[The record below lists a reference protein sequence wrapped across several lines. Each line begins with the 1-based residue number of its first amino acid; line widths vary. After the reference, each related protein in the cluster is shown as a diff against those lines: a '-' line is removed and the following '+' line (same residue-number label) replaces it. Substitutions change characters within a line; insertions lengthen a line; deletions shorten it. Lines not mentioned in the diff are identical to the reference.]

1 MKQTLHKSNTR
12 GHANHGW
19 LNSNFTFSFADYY
32 DSKRMHF
39 GVLRVINDDTILG
52 KNGFGMHPH
61 QNMEIIT
68 FPLSGALEHEDSMGN
83 KGIIRKGEIQVM
95 SAGTGIYHSE
105 YNALEDEDLTL
116 LQIWVLTGKQNVKPR
131 YAQFEYTPFLKP
143 NEFLQIVSPNESDHG
158 AFIHQ
163 NGYVS
168 YGEFDSS
175 KETSYQIK
183 SEGNGLYVFVIDGT
197 ISVNGVDLSKRDGVG
212 LEEVAK
218 FDFTFKEPSKVIIF
232 DVPMDVN

>member
-19 LNSNFTFSFADYY
+19 LNSNFTFSFAKYY

-95 SAGTGIYHSE
+95 S
-105 YNALEDEDLTL
+105 
-116 LQIWVLTGKQNVKPR
+116 V
-131 YAQFEYTPFLKP
+131 
-143 NEFLQIVSPNESDHG
+143 
-158 AFIHQ
+158 
-163 NGYVS
+163 
-168 YGEFDSS
+168 
-175 KETSYQIK
+175 
-183 SEGNGLYVFVIDGT
+183 
-197 ISVNGVDLSKRDGVG
+197 
-212 LEEVAK
+212 
-218 FDFTFKEPSKVIIF
+218 
-232 DVPMDVN
+232 